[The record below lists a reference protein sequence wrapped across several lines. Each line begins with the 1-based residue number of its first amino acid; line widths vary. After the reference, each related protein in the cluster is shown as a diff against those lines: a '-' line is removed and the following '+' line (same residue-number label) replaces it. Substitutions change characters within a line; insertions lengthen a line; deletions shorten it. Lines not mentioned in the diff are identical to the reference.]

1 MPIERFVL
9 DMRITLLLIAFL
21 LCSGSGW
28 AQGLSLSQVSDKLEK
43 AQQEIEDIAATAR
56 LAFALRVGI
65 LPYSDALHGTY
76 QYQKPDRHQLD
87 FPDAPSYLKSVP
99 SMFSWALPSLQKY
112 DGRVEGPLHGKT
124 APLYRLTFS
133 PKSPKSQTAS
143 IIVTVDAGRWRVV
156 RQETVYKDGGSVLLN
171 FSYRDWSQSSLL
183 EKVSGELDLPA
194 YRLKGKAGIE
204 LTQHKVNQGLKKP
217 ALN

>member
-1 MPIERFVL
+1 
-9 DMRITLLLIAFL
+9 MRITLLLISFL
-21 LCSGSGW
+21 LCASGGW

-65 LPYSDALHGTY
+65 LPYSDALNGTY
-76 QYQKPDRHQLD
+76 LYQKPDRHKLD

-99 SMFSWALPSLQKY
+99 SMFSWDLPSLEKY
-112 DGRVEGPLHGKT
+112 DGLAEGPLHGKT
-124 APLYRLTFS
+124 APLYRLTYS
-133 PKSPKSQTAS
+133 SKNPKSKTAS
-143 IIVTVDAGRWRVV
+143 IIVTVDAGRWRIE
-156 RQETVYKDGGSVLLN
+156 RQETLYKDGGSVLLT
-171 FSYRDWSQSSLL
+171 FSYRDWSHSSLL

-194 YRLKGKAGIE
+194 YSLKGKAGIE
-204 LTQHKVNQGLKKP
+204 LTQHKVNQGLKKS